1 MILLVLEVRMVVA
14 VVVVIFQIAVSNV
27 VVVAPTEVVMV
38 VDLPTF
44 SVKFALCMD
53 TLPMFATLGLI

>member
-1 MILLVLEVRMVVA
+1 MVVA